1 MKHSMTPGLM
11 IVGAICVVILTAW
24 GWRMSGATIAMI
36 PALICIVIFWN
47 IRLYRKI
54 SGLRN
59 AVIKNEERYRDILDR
74 LPVGIFRSSADGY
87 FVDVNTTLAEMLG
100 YSSREDLL
108 TSVRDAAMDIYADP
122 AERQYLLEALRLSN
136 EKIQREI
143 VTKRKDGKTFPI
155 MVTASADKNSAGD
168 VTYLEGAVEDI
179 SEWKKTEETLR
190 RLAAAVE
197 QSGEIILVTGASGT
211 IQYVNQAFE
220 KITGYSREETIGKN
234 PRILKS
240 GEHDRDFYTALWR
253 TIASGK
259 TWKGRIINRR
269 KDGSLFTEDATISP
283 VCDASGRVVNYVAAK
298 RDVTHEL
305 ALEAQYRQAQKM
317 EAIGRLTG
325 GVAHDFNNLLQAI
338 NGYTDLAVMDLP
350 PESRPRKFLE
360 KSAKVGQ
367 RAANLV
373 QQLLLFSRRQA
384 MQSKIL
390 NLNTVVSDMLK
401 ILERIIG
408 EHIRIDWLPD
418 KEPGIVNADSG
429 MLDQVLMNLCVNAR
443 DAMPDGGVLTIKTQ
457 TIQMDTEFCA
467 AHAWARS
474 GRFVL
479 ISVSDT
485 GCGMDPKTLD
495 HIFEPFFTTK
505 GEGKGTGLGL
515 ATSYGIVQQ
524 HNGMIDVDT
533 VSGKGTT
540 FRVYLPLCDQESDAV
555 GASAEEPAAGGRET
569 LLLAEDDDDVRHLT
583 RTILEQAGYSVLTA
597 KDGQE
602 AIALFEHHRDATDA
616 LLLDIVMPG
625 LGGHEVLTRIHAVCP
640 DMPALFLSGYS
651 ESSVH
656 ADLVRHKKADI
667 IQKPYTPNILLRG
680 VRKILDA

>member
-1 MKHSMTPGLM
+1 MKRSITQVEVTQQGEAEKL
-11 IVGAICVVILTAW
+11 
-24 GWRMSGATIAMI
+24 
-36 PALICIVIFWN
+36 
-47 IRLYRKI
+47 
-54 SGLRN
+54 LRER
-59 AVIKNEERYRDILDR
+59 EEKYRDIFDK
-74 LPVGIFRSSADGY
+74 LPVGIFRSNISGQ
-87 FVDVNTTLAEMLG
+87 FVDVNTTMAEMMG
-100 YSSREDLL
+100 YSSRKDLL
-108 TSVRDAAMDIYADP
+108 TSVQDAANDIYVNPSD
-122 AERQYLLEALRLSN
+122 RQHLIETLRLSDN
-136 EKIQREI
+136 KIQQEI
-143 VTKRKDGKTFPI
+143 TFKRKDGKIFSA
-155 MVTASADKNSAGD
+155 MVTVSADRNQNGD
-168 VTYLEGAVEDI
+168 ILFLEGAIEDI
-179 SEWKKTEETLR
+179 SDWKKTEETLR

-197 QSGEIILVTGASGT
+197 QSGEIILVTSASGA

-220 KITGYSREETIGKN
+220 KITGYSREEAIGKN

-240 GEHDRDFYTALWR
+240 GEHDRGFYTALWR
-253 TIASGK
+253 TISGGK

-298 RDVTHEL
+298 RDVTREL

-338 NGYTDLAVMDLP
+338 NGYVDLAVMDLP

-360 KSAKVGQ
+360 KSSKVGQ

-384 MQSKIL
+384 IRPKIL

-408 EHIRIDWLPD
+408 EHIRVEWLPD
-418 KEPGIVNADSG
+418 GEPGIVKADSG

-443 DAMPDGGVLTIKTQ
+443 DAMPDGGVLTIETQ
-457 TIQMDTEFCA
+457 TVQMNTEFCDT
-467 AHAWARS
+467 HAWARP

-479 ISVSDT
+479 LRVSDT
-485 GCGMDPKTLD
+485 GCGMDQKTLD

-524 HNGMIDVDT
+524 HNGMIDVK
-533 VSGKGTT
+533 SIPGKGAT
-540 FRVYLPLCDQESDAV
+540 FKVYLPLCEQENETA
-555 GASAEEPAAGGRET
+555 GAPVENAAAGGNET
-569 LLLAEDDDDVRHLT
+569 LLLAEDDSDVRYLAC
-583 RTILEQAGYSVLTA
+583 TILEQAGYSVLAA
-597 KDGQE
+597 KDGEE
-602 AIALFEHHRDATDA
+602 AVAMYEQHKDTVDA

-625 LGGHEVLTRIHAVCP
+625 LGGHDVLTRIRGICP
-640 DMPALFLSGYS
+640 TIPTLFLSGYS
-651 ESSVH
+651 ESPVH
-656 ADLVRHKKADI
+656 AELARCSKVDI
-667 IQKPYTPNILLRG
+667 IQKPYTPNTLLRG
-680 VRKILDA
+680 VRKVLDIR